1 MSMVTDLIAAVT
13 NAERQIDEQI
23 MRLKSYQSEIETV
36 SKRADAAFSGSTVQY
51 GQKMIEQLSKTSQQI
66 NDTIN
71 RLQAAKEKLI
81 QVRMI

>member
-51 GQKMIEQLSKTSQQI
+51 GQKMIEQLSQTSQQI